1 MICKRTFG
9 KVAGAAL
16 MGVGLAFAPAVSA
29 DAQEGDYAVSQV
41 GDSSFVLQGAD
52 GLTRSTLPVDQPGV
66 QGRHIELQP
75 GDRIEISG
83 DGQIA
88 DLVNKDGD
96 VVGSFTAPQI
106 YDADGNELSASF
118 VQYEDMLILAE
129 TGLSSRDAC
138 TKAAVGKWTYRVG
151 ATGVCGALGAGTGG
165 VAAGACGL
173 GAAWAEDNINF
184 DSVC

>member
-41 GDSSFVLQGAD
+41 GDNSFVLQDAD

-75 GDRIEISG
+75 
-83 DGQIA
+83 
-88 DLVNKDGD
+88 
-96 VVGSFTAPQI
+96 T
-106 YDADGNELSASF
+106 
-118 VQYEDMLILAE
+118 
-129 TGLSSRDAC
+129 
-138 TKAAVGKWTYRVG
+138 
-151 ATGVCGALGAGTGG
+151 
-165 VAAGACGL
+165 
-173 GAAWAEDNINF
+173 
-184 DSVC
+184 